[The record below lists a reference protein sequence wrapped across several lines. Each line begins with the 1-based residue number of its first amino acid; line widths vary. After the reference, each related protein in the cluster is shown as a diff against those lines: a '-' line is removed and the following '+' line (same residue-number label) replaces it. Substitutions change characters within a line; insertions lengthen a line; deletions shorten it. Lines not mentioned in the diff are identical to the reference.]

1 MVSLVSARDERFGC
15 EGFPPF
21 QHIKRN
27 TKMTEFSGALRE
39 RVGVERSAD
48 VRDALAGF
56 KGKYRYDGAVWAA
69 VTPLMPAELSAGDA
83 ISALPRWQ
91 VRVRKREDY
100 NQRMRLTWRGR
111 TLYIR
116 SIISDPRKPAELLL
130 MCEEKR

>member
-1 MVSLVSARDERFGC
+1 
-15 EGFPPF
+15 
-21 QHIKRN
+21 
-27 TKMTEFSGALRE
+27 MTEFSGALRE
-39 RVGVERSAD
+39 RVGVERTAD

-69 VTPLMPAELSAGDA
+69 VTPLMPADQNVGDA

-100 NQRMRLTWRGR
+100 DQRMRLTWRGR

-130 MCEEKR
+130 TCEEKR